1 MVNLCGEIV
10 YNKMNTVRG
19 DCILTNNWRKLCS
32 AYELDLAKTF
42 ECGQCFRWDA
52 DDKGIYSGV
61 VAGHFAKIK
70 EEDNNI
76 FIKSTNEDH
85 DFWNNYFD
93 LYSDY
98 EIAHKRMQQ
107 DEYLRE
113 SVDFGRGIR
122 ILRQEGWETLCSF
135 IISQCNNIPRI
146 KKIIKNLCEFFGEK
160 KQFEGEVYYT
170 FPSAETVL
178 ELGLK
183 ELDKI
188 KAGYRVAYLMSAA
201 AAVNSGSLNIE
212 LLSELS
218 YLDAK
223 KELLKIS
230 GVGEKVANCVL
241 LFGLNKTEA
250 FPEDVWIKKA
260 LKEKLSPD
268 FNPQS
273 LGEYAGLA
281 QQYIFFRI
289 REENR
294 LKS

>member
-1 MVNLCGEIV
+1 M
-10 YNKMNTVRG
+10 
-19 DCILTNNWRKLCS
+19 TNNWRKLCS
-32 AYELDLAKTF
+32 AYELDLTKTF

-146 KKIIKNLCEFFGEK
+146 KKIIKNLCEFIGEK
-160 KQFEGEVYYT
+160 KQFEEEVYYT

-188 KAGYRVAYLMSAA
+188 KAGYRAAYLMSAA
-201 AAVNSGSLNIE
+201 AAVSSGNLDLEALKN
-212 LLSELS
+212 LSFS
-218 YLDAK
+218 DAK
-223 KELLKIS
+223 KKLLKIS

>member
-32 AYELDLAKTF
+32 AYELDLTKTF

-160 KQFEGEVYYT
+160 KQFEEEVYYT

-188 KAGYRVAYLMSAA
+188 KAGYRAAYLMSAA

-212 LLSELS
+212 LLSKLS